1 MEIKKRIFLGIL
13 GLSILVLQYLNGDP
27 IERTIILVLVSAVL
41 AGGILKFILIRRE
54 KAKSRVPTGR

>member
-1 MEIKKRIFLGIL
+1 MELIKRIFIGIL
-13 GLSILVLQYLNGDP
+13 GFSILVLQYLNGDP

-41 AGGILKFILIRRE
+41 AGGILKSILIRRE